1 MNRYRESVILSEAKN
16 LGSFLNERPRKQTE
30 VFRFAER
37 ERYVVSLQYSIH
49 NVQLP
54 VAACRQTHIVGYN
67 EQSFVAIACEI

>member
-1 MNRYRESVILSEAKN
+1 MEEWSIGVLECWSAGVLVLIYTRAHYPITPLLYYSIAS
-16 LGSFLNERPRKQTE
+16 
-30 VFRFAER
+30 
-37 ERYVVSLQYSIH
+37 SLQHSIH